1 MAKTE
6 PDGLDLATVA
16 AVRRSLAGI
25 AIETPVITS
34 AWLGARIGGA
44 AVLKAENLQRTGSFK
59 VRGAL
64 AKMAEL
70 DRRPAAPP
78 GVVAASAGNHGQAV
92 AFAARSRGLPCV
104 VYMPAQAPVS
114 KAEAV
119 EFYGGEVRRG
129 GDTVDDCVE
138 AATAA
143 AAREGL
149 EFIHPF
155 DDPAVLR
162 GQATLGL
169 ELAEQ
174 VQGLGTV
181 VMPIGGGGLAGAAA
195 WALKELGVEVEVIG
209 VQVEGFSPYLRRDVT
224 TEVHLAD
231 GIAVKHP
238 GRLTHPLID
247 RYVDQLC
254 TVSEDAI
261 AEAMILLMQRSKLV
275 TEGAGAIGV
284 AALISGAAKPSREGT
299 TAVVLSGGNVDIG
312 LVAEIA
318 RRHESVAGRR
328 LHLLTRI
335 KDRPGAL
342 AALLA
347 VVAEAG
353 ANVVAAEHQR
363 EGIDLHVGETAVD
376 LTLETSGNEHSRRV
390 AETLRDHGYSLIG

>member
-1 MAKTE
+1 MDLAAARATR
-6 PDGLDLATVA
+6 LDLAGV
-16 AVRRSLAGI
+16 
-25 AIETPVITS
+25 AIETPVIGS
-34 AWLGARIGGA
+34 GWLGERIDGH

-70 DRRPAAPP
+70 DRRSEPP
-78 GVVAASAGNHGQAV
+78 RGVVAASAGNHGQAV
-92 AFAARSRGLPCV
+92 AFAARSRDLPCV
-104 VYMPAQAPVS
+104 VYMPAGAPIS

-129 GDTVDDCVE
+129 GTSVDDCVE
-138 AATAA
+138 AAIAA
-143 AAREGL
+143 AESEGL
-149 EFIHPF
+149 EFVHPF
-155 DDPAVLR
+155 DDWAVLR

-174 VQGLGTV
+174 VPELGTV
-181 VMPIGGGGLAGAAA
+181 VMPIGGGGLAGASG
-195 WALKELGVEVEVIG
+195 WAIKALLPEVEVIG
-209 VQVEGFSPYLRRDVT
+209 VQVEGFSPYLRLGVSA
-224 TEVHLAD
+224 EIHLAD

-238 GRLTHPLID
+238 GRLTRPLID
-247 RYVDQLC
+247 RYVDRLC
-254 TVSEDAI
+254 TVDEDAI

-284 AALISGAAKPSREGT
+284 AALISGAAKPSGGGT

-312 LVAEIA
+312 LVAAIA

-328 LHLLTRI
+328 LHLLTRV

-363 EGIDLHVGETAVD
+363 EGIDLHVGETGVE
-376 LTLETSGNEHSRRV
+376 LTLETSGSAHSRQV
-390 AETLRDHGYSLIG
+390 AETLREHGYSLIE